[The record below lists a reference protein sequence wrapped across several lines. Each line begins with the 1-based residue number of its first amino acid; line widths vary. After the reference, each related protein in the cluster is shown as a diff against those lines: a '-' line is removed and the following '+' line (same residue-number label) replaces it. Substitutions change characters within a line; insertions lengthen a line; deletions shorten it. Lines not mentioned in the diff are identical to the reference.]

1 MQTAANQAAATQQR
15 ASTSLFSNINPE
27 ELAWAVLRRWKML
40 GISALTT
47 GVLAVGLSF
56 LVPKT
61 YLSTTTFLPPQQ
73 QQGAAAAALS
83 SLGALAG
90 VAGGGAVK
98 TAGDQYVAFMQ
109 SVTLKDRII
118 ERFKL
123 MEVYDVKLKQ
133 DAREMLAKFAK
144 VGLGKKDGL
153 ITVTIEDVDADRAA
167 AIANRYVDELRLLSD
182 SLAITEAQ
190 QRRVFFEAQWKQA
203 KEHLVTAQQALE
215 QSGFNA
221 SALKA
226 EPKAAAETYAQLRA
240 ELSSAEIKLRV
251 LRTSLAD
258 GAPEVRQ
265 QVTVVQSLRDRVSKL
280 EASESV
286 DDRNADYVGKFREY
300 KYQETMFELMAKQ
313 YELARVDEAREGALI
328 QVLDTATPAEKKAS
342 PKRSVFGLVGAIIG
356 LILCAIWI
364 TARTLRQSAS
374 RIANRAE

>member
-1 MQTAANQAAATQQR
+1 MQTAANQAAATQPR

-40 GISALTT
+40 GIAALAT
-47 GVLAVGLSF
+47 GVLAVGVSF

-90 VAGGGAVK
+90 IAGGGAVK
-98 TAGDQYVAFMQ
+98 TPGDQYVAFMQ

-123 MEVYDVKLKQ
+123 MDVYDVKLKQ
-133 DAREMLAKFAK
+133 DAREKLAKFSK

-203 KEHLVTAQQALE
+203 KEHLVTAQQALQ

-226 EPKAAAETYAQLRA
+226 EPKAAAEAYAQLRA

-265 QVTVVQSLRDRVSKL
+265 LVTVVQSLRDRVGKL
-280 EASESV
+280 EASESA
-286 DDRNADYVGKFREY
+286 DERNADYVGKFREY

-328 QVLDTATPAEKKAS
+328 QVLDIATPAEKKAS
-342 PKRSVFGLVGAIIG
+342 PKRSVYGLVGAIIG
-356 LILCAIWI
+356 LLLCAIWV

-374 RIANRAE
+374 RVANRAE